1 MVPPP
6 WKTAA
11 VLAAVVAVVV
21 VGAAVA
27 EASPAPARRILL
39 DADMDRTTS
48 SRCSTSSSRTGRVRA
63 QGSFNSPPRTPFFTD
78 RARQTLSLTTVVSL
92 FKNVAEGGSR
102 MM

>member
-11 VLAAVVAVVV
+11 VLAAVVVVA
-21 VGAAVA
+21 GAMA

-39 DADMDRTTS
+39 DADMDKDDFFALFYILKQNQAEFELK
-48 SRCSTSSSRTGRVRA
+48 VR
-63 QGSFNSPPRTPFFTD
+63 FNSPRTPFFTD
-78 RARQTLSLTTVVSL
+78 QARQTLSLTTVVSL

>member
-39 DADMDRTTS
+39 DADMDKDDFFALFYILKQN
-48 SRCSTSSSRTGRVRA
+48 RA
-63 QGSFNSPPRTPFFTD
+63 EFE
-78 RARQTLSLTTVVSL
+78 LKVVSIL
-92 FKNVAEGGSR
+92 LHALRFSR
-102 MM
+102 IEPVKLYH